1 MTRSRLDSWKEPNSP
16 CSICG
21 RHVTLELS
29 KTDEVGQ
36 AVHEFCYV
44 RSTLA
49 TLRSVEAQS
58 AALGIPPVVPV
69 ASRAVPELDGTLW
82 KAFEFVRW

>member
-1 MTRSRLDSWKEPNSP
+1 MTNSRLDSWKEPSSR

-21 RHVTLELS
+21 RQVTLELS

-49 TLRSVEAQS
+49 TLRSAEAQRR
-58 AALGIPPVVPV
+58 AWGIPPVVPV
-69 ASRAVPELDGTLW
+69 ASSAVPELPGTFW